1 MVRDTG
7 RVAAGADGSSPA
19 SLHIPAAIGK
29 QVEFMTQHVSESDVR
44 AIAEYTR
51 IHLADDEV
59 PQMTVDLNNII
70 DSLKP
75 ITEYDL
81 DGVEPTFHPIGGL
94 SNVMRE
100 DEVQE
105 GFSQEV
111 ALENAPKQQDGYF
124 LIPSILGEGG
134 DR

>member
-1 MVRDTG
+1 MFPRLLACG
-7 RVAAGADGSSPA
+7 
-19 SLHIPAAIGK
+19 AAIGNPK
-29 QVEFMTQHVSESDVR
+29 EDDATMTQHLSESDVR
-44 AIAEYTR
+44 GIAEYTR
-51 IHLADDEV
+51 IGLTGEEV
-59 PQMTVDLNNII
+59 KQMTVDLNAII

-81 DGVEPTFHPIGGL
+81 EGVEPTFHPIGDL

-100 DEVQE
+100 DAPRA
-105 GFSQEV
+105 GFTQQV
-111 ALENAPKQQDGYF
+111 ALENAPKSQDGCF